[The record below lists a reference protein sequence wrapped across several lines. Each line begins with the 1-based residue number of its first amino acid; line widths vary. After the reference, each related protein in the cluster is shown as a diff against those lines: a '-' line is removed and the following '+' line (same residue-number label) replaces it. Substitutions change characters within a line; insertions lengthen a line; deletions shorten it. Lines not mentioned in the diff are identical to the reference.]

1 MAVVKP
7 EIKTTEYEMF
17 SRYRETGDIA
27 LRDEIV
33 SSYIYIAEIL
43 SRKFIN
49 RGVEYDDIFQVAC
62 MGILYAVER
71 FDPDKGVKFATYATP
86 TVMGEI
92 RKYFRDKGNFIRIPR
107 RLYEIFYKAEKI
119 KRVSSE
125 ISQEEIARILN
136 IPEKLLENV
145 YEVGDTSFIKSLE
158 YEAYA
163 DGELNFSN
171 LIGIEDSN
179 FLMIED
185 KDFIKYCMSR
195 LSADER
201 KFIEYR
207 YYDEK
212 SQKEISEIK
221 EKIMEDYKKEFIE
234 FMMESDVLRFGDF
247 VTKSGRNTPYFVNT
261 GNFRTGKQI
270 ATLGKFYAAL
280 IKENCGDNFDC
291 MFGPAY
297 KGIPLATA
305 AAGAL
310 YNEYKID
317 KPYFFNRKEE
327 KDHGEGGSLVGYKP
341 QDGDKVII
349 IEDVITAGTAV
360 RETMP
365 ILKNAANVE
374 VKDMFISVNRCEVG
388 QNPEKTTIM
397 EVMED
402 FGINVHAIIT
412 VQDIY
417 EYLKQDGSYGDI
429 LTKMKEYMDTYC
441 VF

>member
-1 MAVVKP
+1 ML
-7 EIKTTEYEMF
+7 TE
-17 SRYRETGDIA
+17 
-27 LRDEIV
+27 
-33 SSYIYIAEIL
+33 
-43 SRKFIN
+43 K
-49 RGVEYDDIFQVAC
+49 
-62 MGILYAVER
+62 
-71 FDPDKGVKFATYATP
+71 
-86 TVMGEI
+86 
-92 RKYFRDKGNFIRIPR
+92 
-107 RLYEIFYKAEKI
+107 
-119 KRVSSE
+119 
-125 ISQEEIARILN
+125 
-136 IPEKLLENV
+136 
-145 YEVGDTSFIKSLE
+145 
-158 YEAYA
+158 
-163 DGELNFSN
+163 
-171 LIGIEDSN
+171 
-179 FLMIED
+179 
-185 KDFIKYCMSR
+185 
-195 LSADER
+195 
-201 KFIEYR
+201 
-207 YYDEK
+207 
-212 SQKEISEIK
+212 
-221 EKIMEDYKKEFIE
+221 KKEFIE

-280 IKENCGDNFDC
+280 IKKNCGDNFDC

-417 EYLKQDGSYGDI
+417 EYLKQDGSCGDI